1 MKKVLLFL
9 FIATVIVK
17 VSVVTT
23 GCANIIPP
31 QGGDRDSLPPA
42 LQKVTPGDSSR
53 NFNGNKIEFEFDEFI
68 GDMINAQQELLI
80 SPMPKTMPTVT
91 SKLRNLTVKWK
102 DSLEAN
108 TTYTINFGNTIKDIN
123 ESNVLKNF
131 TYTFTTG
138 SYFDSLELRGNVILA
153 ETGKIDTTLIV
164 MLHSSADDSAVVN
177 QKPRYVARLDSKGNF
192 HFRNLPAKTYYLYAL
207 KDDNRAYRYF
217 GNKQVFGF
225 APAPVIIS
233 DTIAP
238 VTLYAY
244 GPAQAAVAGPA
255 LPATVNA
262 GGRRATTVSADR
274 RLRFSTNLSN
284 NQQDLLNDFVMSF
297 EQPLRKYDSTK
308 VGLFTDSTYTPVKEF
323 SFQKDSTGRQLTLVH
338 KWKESTTYHF
348 IVDKEFA
355 EDSAGKKLLKTDT
368 LSFVTKKLGDYG
380 QLKIKF
386 RNLDLTKNPVLI
398 FLLNG
403 NVTRSIPMNSAE
415 LLQPL
420 FFPGEYELRI
430 LYDDN
435 KNGKWDPGEFFGKK
449 RQPELVKPVE
459 RKIIVKSNWENEFEI
474 PL

>member
-9 FIATVIVK
+9 FITVVTIK
-17 VSVVTT
+17 VSVFTT

-42 LQKVTPGDSSR
+42 LQKVTPGDSTR

-68 GDMINAQQELLI
+68 GDMISAQQELLI
-80 SPMPKTMPTVT
+80 SPIPKTMPSVT

-123 ESNVLKNF
+123 ESNVLKDF

-153 ETGKIDTTLIV
+153 ETGKVDTTLIV
-164 MLHSSADDSAVVN
+164 MLHSNGDDSAVVN
-177 QKPRYVARLDSKGNF
+177 EKPRYVTRLDSKGNF
-192 HFRNLPAKTYYLYAL
+192 HFKNLPAKTYYLYAL

-225 APAPVIIS
+225 AAAPVVIS
-233 DTIAP
+233 DTTNP
-238 VTLYAY
+238 VTLYAF
-244 GPAQAAVAGPA
+244 GPAPAAATGPA
-255 LPATVNA
+255 LPVTANA
-262 GGRRATTVSADR
+262 GGRRATVASADR
-274 RLRFSTNLSN
+274 RLRFSTNLVS

-308 VGLFTDSTYTPVKEF
+308 VGLFTDSTYIPVKEY
-323 SFQKDSTGRQLTLVH
+323 SFQKDSTGKQLKLVH
-338 KWKESTTYHF
+338 TWKESTTYHF
-348 IVDKEFA
+348 IFDKEFA

-368 LSFVTKKLGDYG
+368 LSFATKRLSDYG

-386 RNLDLTKNPVLI
+386 RNLDLAKNPVLI

-415 LLQPL
+415 LVQPL
-420 FFPGEYELRI
+420 FFPGDYELRI

-449 RQPELVKPVE
+449 KQPELVKPVE
-459 RKIIVKSNWENEFEI
+459 RKIIVKPNWENEFEI
-474 PL
+474 AL